1 MKKKIQEYLL
11 EIEKQH
17 AVKILYACEAG
28 SRVWGF
34 PSKDSDY
41 DIRFIYVRPK
51 DYYLTLNIENKRDVI
66 EDKKNAPLDFAGWDV
81 RKALKLLKK
90 CNPPLFEW
98 FNSTIVYHYHPDFFN
113 HVKATMIRYYNYP
126 AMCYH
131 YLHMAKGNNRD
142 YLQGETVWL
151 KKYFYVL
158 RPMLAVM
165 YLMEHNKTPPLEFM
179 ELVNTM
185 VHPGRERNEIAE
197 LLLRKIEGDELSMG
211 PRVPVI
217 SDYITQNLTILSNKR
232 FLPTGNCEKEWWPL
246 NELFLKVLNDK
257 YY

>member
-11 EIEKQH
+11 EIEQRH
-17 AVKILYACEAG
+17 NVTVLYACEAG

-51 DYYLTLNIENKRDVI
+51 DYYLTLNVENKRDVI
-66 EDKKNAPLDFAGWDV
+66 EDKTNALLDFDGWDL
-81 RKALKLLKK
+81 RKTLKLLKK

-98 FNSTIVYHYHPDFFN
+98 FASTTIYMSNPDFYDSMN
-113 HVKATMIRYYNYP
+113 KIMPLYYNYP

-142 YLQGETVWL
+142 YLQREEVWL

-165 YLMEHNKTPPLEFM
+165 YLMEHNNIPPLDFM
-179 ELVNTM
+179 ELVRHM
-185 VHPGRERNEIAE
+185 VHPGLVEREINE
-197 LLLRKIEGDELSMG
+197 LLVRKMEGDELSMG
-211 PRVPVI
+211 PRIPAI
-217 SDYITQNLTILSNKR
+217 SDYIAQNLTILSNTR
-232 FLPTGNCEKEWWPL
+232 FLRTGSWEKEWCPL
-246 NELFLKVLNDK
+246 NGLFLKVLNDK